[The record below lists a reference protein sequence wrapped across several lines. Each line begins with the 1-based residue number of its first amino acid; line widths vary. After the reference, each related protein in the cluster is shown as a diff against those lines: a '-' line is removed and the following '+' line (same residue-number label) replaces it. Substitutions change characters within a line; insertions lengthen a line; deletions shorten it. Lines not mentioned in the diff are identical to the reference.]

1 MHAGI
6 PSCYRDNISKMQEML
21 VGLQVAVMLLSI
33 WNLILV
39 TGDWFHIDNIT
50 ATCNPTNI
58 SCILDIL
65 SM

>member
-1 MHAGI
+1 MI
-6 PSCYRDNISKMQEML
+6 YSISHVIMQC
-21 VGLQVAVMLLSI
+21 MLL
-33 WNLILV
+33 LLLLLLLFAYRILMC
-39 TGDWFHIDNIT
+39 II